1 MGKRDPN
8 SPTSQ
13 RMILALQRQQD
24 ALRLRQTG
32 ATYEDIGKS
41 LKISPQAAHKAVKR
55 ALAKLNKVVGADAEQ
70 IRTLELVR
78 LDRLTMALWSS
89 AIAGGFGAIDRLI
102 KIMERR
108 AKLIGLDVPTGIA
121 NLNLNFNDLTDEQ
134 LRRIANGE
142 NPLHV
147 IGSNQGDGG
156 FVGTPAKAKDHPTGE
171 DTDPADG

>member
-1 MGKRDPN
+1 MANAN
-8 SPTSQ
+8 SPTSE
-13 RMILALQRQQD
+13 RMILAKQRQQD

-32 ATYEDIGKS
+32 ATFEDIGKT
-41 LKISPQAAHKAVKR
+41 LEITPQAAHKAVKR
-55 ALAKLNKVVGADAEQ
+55 ALANLNKTIMLEADQTRA
-70 IRTLELVR
+70 LELVR

-108 AKLIGLDVPTGIA
+108 AKLIGLDIPTGIA
-121 NLNLNFNDLTDEQ
+121 NLNFNFSDLTDEQ

-147 IGSNQGDGG
+147 ISTNTGES
-156 FVGTPAKAKDHPTGE
+156 GTGETSEKATDHTTGE
-171 DTDPADG
+171 DTNPPNG